1 MTDDEYLA
9 VIGASR
15 LIQLDSDWN
24 PSNDLQAM
32 ARYGASLTKTQRRPR

>member
-1 MTDDEYLA
+1 M
-9 VIGASR
+9 GASR

-32 ARYGASLTKTQRRPR
+32 ARYAASLPKTKRKPR

>member
-1 MTDDEYLA
+1 MSACT

-32 ARYGASLTKTQRRPR
+32 ARYGVSLH